1 VALATKRAKLDEVS
15 EHHAGLQ
22 RRNRVFATFLP
33 GSAQLLEGRTIVGIA
48 GVFLFF
54 FFVCEAL
61 AVGRLAPA
69 LGPVANTA
77 QTIVR
82 LLAIVL
88 AIITWVVL
96 SLPVY
101 RRRTVVA

>member
-1 VALATKRAKLDEVS
+1 
-15 EHHAGLQ
+15 
-22 RRNRVFATFLP
+22 
-33 GSAQLLEGRTIVGIA
+33 
-48 GVFLFF
+48 
-54 FFVCEAL
+54 
-61 AVGRLAPA
+61 VGRLAPA

-77 QTIVR
+77 QLIVR
-82 LLAIVL
+82 LLAILL